1 MCAHDKAAVAA
12 AAAAMAVATAV
23 VGGAATPTSAA
34 VRRGKGCSSPKRRA
48 PSARLHAL
56 RAECGEE
63 ASVPGGDS
71 CEGCV
76 AVQAADDERGAAID
90 ATGTP
95 DPPSPASLLDVGE
108 LDEDLDEDLSE
119 DSFGDTYGGLCGTE
133 RREPLSAGGLV
144 ETVVE
149 RVVDGALGLVGHG
162 FAPPSSSGLC
172 LDLEFHASEDGH
184 GGPVVDVAYDDVGL
198 QGLSDD
204 ASSLSADEGPCAGA
218 AEGVMP
224 SSSEVDSDSD
234 TEMYVDDGFLPRDEQ
249 GMHLPVGVPHLDAAE
264 VGGYKAVSSPSAA
277 AAVAEALSESSDES
291 DPSSDVSAC
300 SFLGSSLCLVD
311 HDDTLLATTFVGE
324 LGLPLDGVDDDDQ
337 RLKVPAD
344 VAASM
349 STLDELSEAL
359 ILEALRHGPV
369 RIVTNAEAGWV
380 EMSSA
385 RFLPRTAALLRQRNV
400 RVISARTKYE
410 ARFPDMPTAWKVA
423 AFADEI
429 ARTFP
434 DARDRPSDVEL
445 NVLVFGD
452 SMSERHAAHA
462 VARQLP
468 RSRVKTVKFVE
479 RPDVGTLQR
488 QLAHVTAVY
497 GDLFVHDG
505 SFDINTVC

>member
-1 MCAHDKAAVAA
+1 MCAHDKGAVAA
-12 AAAAMAVATAV
+12 AAAAMAAATAV
-23 VGGAATPTSAA
+23 MGGAATPTAAA
-34 VRRGKGCSSPKRRA
+34 VRRGKGCSSPRRRA

-63 ASVPGGDS
+63 ASVASGAS
-71 CEGCV
+71 CVGSV
-76 AVQAADDERGAAID
+76 AVQTADDERGAAMD
-90 ATGTP
+90 SAVTP
-95 DPPSPASLLDVGE
+95 EPPSPASLLDVGE
-108 LDEDLDEDLSE
+108 LDEDLDEDLSD
-119 DSFGDTYGGLCGTE
+119 DSFGDTYGGLCGTD

-162 FAPPSSSGLC
+162 FAPPSSSALC
-172 LDLEFHASEDGH
+172 LDLEFHSSADGH
-184 GGPVVDVAYDDVGL
+184 GEHGVDVVYDDVGAH
-198 QGLSDD
+198 GLSDD
-204 ASSLSADEGPCAGA
+204 ACSLSADEGTCAGA
-218 AEGVMP
+218 AEDVV
-224 SSSEVDSDSD
+224 SASAVDSDSD
-234 TEMYVDDGFLPRDEQ
+234 TEMFMDDGFLPRGEQ
-249 GMHLPVGVPHLDAAE
+249 GLHLPLSVTHLDAADAG
-264 VGGYKAVSSPSAA
+264 VYKAATTAA
-277 AAVAEALSESSDES
+277 AVVAEALSESSDES
-291 DPSSDVSAC
+291 DPPSDDSAC

-311 HDDTLLATTFVGE
+311 HDDTLLPTTFVGE
-324 LGLPLDGVDDDDQ
+324 LGLPLDGLDDDDE

-380 EMSSA
+380 ELSSA

-400 RVISARTKYE
+400 RVISARTTYE
-410 ARFPDMPTAWKVA
+410 ARFPDKPTAWKVA

-434 DARDRPSDVEL
+434 DARDRPADAEL

>member
-1 MCAHDKAAVAA
+1 MCAHDKAAVAV
-12 AAAAMAVATAV
+12 AAAAMAAATAV
-23 VGGAATPTSAA
+23 VGGAAPPTAAA
-34 VRRGKGCSSPKRRA
+34 VRRGKGCSSPRRRA

-63 ASVPGGDS
+63 TSVAGGDS
-71 CEGCV
+71 CEGRV
-76 AVQAADDERGAAID
+76 AVQAADDERGAATD
-90 ATGTP
+90 SSGTR

-133 RREPLSAGGLV
+133 RREPLSTGGLV

-172 LDLEFHASEDGH
+172 LDLEFHASADGH
-184 GGPVVDVAYDDVGL
+184 GCPVIDVAYGDVGTH
-198 QGLSDD
+198 GLSDN
-204 ASSLSADEGPCAGA
+204 ASSLSSDECPRVGA
-218 AEGVMP
+218 ANGAMP
-224 SSSEVDSDSD
+224 SSSAVDSDSD
-234 TEMYVDDGFLPRDEQ
+234 TEMSVDDGFLPRDEQ
-249 GMHLPVGVPHLDAAE
+249 GLHLPAGVPHHDVAE
-264 VGGYKAVSSPSAA
+264 AGGYKAVSSATA
-277 AAVAEALSESSDES
+277 TADAESFSESSDES
-291 DPSSDVSAC
+291 DPPSDDSAC

-324 LGLPLDGVDDDDQ
+324 LGLPLDGVDDDDE

-380 EMSSA
+380 ELSSA

-400 RVISARTKYE
+400 RVISARTTYE

-434 DARDRPSDVEL
+434 DARDRPADAEL

>member
-1 MCAHDKAAVAA
+1 MAA
-12 AAAAMAVATAV
+12 AAAAMAAATAV
-23 VGGAATPTSAA
+23 VGGAATPTAAA
-34 VRRGKGCSSPKRRA
+34 VRRGKGWSSPRRRA

-63 ASVPGGDS
+63 ASVAGGDT
-71 CEGCV
+71 CEASV
-76 AVQAADDERGAAID
+76 ADQAADDERGTVMD

-95 DPPSPASLLDVGE
+95 HPPSPASLLDVGE

-119 DSFGDTYGGLCGTE
+119 DSFGNTYGNLCGTE
-133 RREPLSAGGLV
+133 RRQPLSAGGLV
-144 ETVVE
+144 DTVVE

-172 LDLEFHASEDGH
+172 LDLEFHTSADGH
-184 GGPVVDVAYDDVGL
+184 GGPVVDVAYNDVGT
-198 QGLSDD
+198 QGLPDD
-204 ASSLSADEGPCAGA
+204 ASSLSTDEGPCAGA
-218 AEGVMP
+218 VEGVLP
-224 SSSEVDSDSD
+224 SLPGVDSDSD
-234 TEMYVDDGFLPRDEQ
+234 MEMSVDDAFLPRNEQ
-249 GMHLPVGVPHLDAAE
+249 GLHLAVDVPHHNAAE
-264 VGGYKAVSSPSAA
+264 AGGYKAVSSSSAA
-277 AAVAEALSESSDES
+277 TAITEALSESSDDC
-291 DPSSDVSAC
+291 DPSSDDSAC

-324 LGLPLDGVDDDDQ
+324 LGLPLDGVDDDSE
-337 RLKVPAD
+337 RSKVPAD

-359 ILEALRHGPV
+359 LLEALRHGPV

-380 EMSSA
+380 ELSSA

-400 RVISARTKYE
+400 RVISARTTYE

-434 DARDRPSDVEL
+434 DARDRPADAEL

-468 RSRVKTVKFVE
+468 RTRVKTVKFVE

>member
-12 AAAAMAVATAV
+12 AAAAMAAAAAV
-23 VGGAATPTSAA
+23 VGGAATPTAA
-34 VRRGKGCSSPKRRA
+34 PLRRGKSCSSPRRRA

-63 ASVPGGDS
+63 ASVPSGDS
-71 CEGCV
+71 CGGV
-76 AVQAADDERGAAID
+76 AVQAADDDRGAVMD
-90 ATGTP
+90 ATRTP

-108 LDEDLDEDLSE
+108 LDEDLDEDLGE
-119 DSFGDTYGGLCGTE
+119 DSFGNTYGSLCGAE
-133 RREPLSAGGLV
+133 RPEPISTGGLV
-144 ETVVE
+144 DTVVE
-149 RVVDGALGLVGHG
+149 RVVDGALGLVGHS
-162 FAPPSSSGLC
+162 FVRPSSSGLC
-172 LDLEFHASEDGH
+172 LDLEFHDSGDGH
-184 GGPVVDVAYDDVGL
+184 DGPVVDVAYDDVGA
-198 QGLSDD
+198 QDLSDHS
-204 ASSLSADEGPCAGA
+204 SSLSADEGPCVSAAG
-218 AEGVMP
+218 GVMP
-224 SSSEVDSDSD
+224 SSSAVDSDTD
-234 TEMYVDDGFLPRDEQ
+234 TEMSVDDGFLPRNEQ
-249 GMHLPVGVPHLDAAE
+249 GLHLPLSVPHYDAVEA
-264 VGGYKAVSSPSAA
+264 GGYKAVSPSSAA
-277 AAVAEALSESSDES
+277 AADVEALSESSEES
-291 DPSSDVSAC
+291 DPSSDSAC

-324 LGLPLDGVDDDDQ
+324 LGLPLDGVDDDDE
-337 RLKVPAD
+337 RSKVPAD

-380 EMSSA
+380 ELSSA

-400 RVISARTKYE
+400 RVISARTTYE

-434 DARDRPSDVEL
+434 DARDRPADVEL